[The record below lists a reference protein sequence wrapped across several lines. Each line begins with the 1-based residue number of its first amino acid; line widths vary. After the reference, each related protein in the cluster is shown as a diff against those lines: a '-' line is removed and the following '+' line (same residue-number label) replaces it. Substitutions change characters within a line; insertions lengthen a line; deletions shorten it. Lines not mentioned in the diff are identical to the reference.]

1 MGILPVC
8 VWRLLV
14 VLVLST
20 AGSDRMVVSA
30 ATNCAKP
37 ARPAPAV
44 TTIMAAPDD
53 PINTAWILH
62 PNCTLDVVAVERDE
76 YGSQKLSCS
85 KRGIGR
91 VESLPTATKRL

>member
-1 MGILPVC
+1 MAVLPAYI
-8 VWRLLV
+8 WRLLV
-14 VLVLST
+14 ALALST
-20 AGSDRMVVSA
+20 AASERAVVSA
-30 ATNCAKP
+30 ANCAKP

-53 PINTAWILH
+53 PTNTAWILH

-85 KRGIGR
+85 KRRIAR
-91 VESLPTATKRL
+91 IESLPWSTQRL